1 MRRGCRRAE
10 LPRQAGAAILTAM
23 LTVVLVATLAAT
35 ALWQQWRGIEIEAA
49 QRTRVQS
56 AWVLTG
62 ALDWARLIL
71 REDARTG
78 GADHLAE
85 PWAVP
90 LEQARLSTFL
100 AADRSDALAAEAS
113 QEAFLSGRIID
124 LQSRLNVSNLL
135 LDGKV
140 HAPSLLAFRRLFE
153 LLGVSDRELAALV
166 SNLKLAQGDA
176 VARAPAMAASAAPA
190 PANEPAFA
198 TNAPLWPQD
207 LAQLAW
213 LGLSTRSLVL
223 LQPFVTVLPI
233 RTPVN
238 LNTAPVE
245 VVYACIEAF
254 EMADAHRLVAART
267 VTHLATLDDAA
278 KAGGNAAALFDAAQH
293 SVGTRFFEI
302 LGRLQVAQDVVVEQ
316 TLVQREGLEVRTL
329 WRRRGNQPVVAALQ

>member
-1 MRRGCRRAE
+1 MRRKVRTAASH
-10 LPRQAGAAILTAM
+10 RQAGAAILTAM
-23 LTVVLVATLAAT
+23 LTVVLVTTLAAT

-71 REDARTG
+71 REDARKG

-90 LEQARLSTFL
+90 LEEARLSTFL
-100 AADRSDALAAEAS
+100 ATDRSDALAAEAS

-153 LLGVSDRELAALV
+153 LLGLSDRELAALV

-176 VARAPAMAASAAPA
+176 VARGPAIAASAAPA
-190 PANEPAFA
+190 NEPVFA
-198 TNAPLWPQD
+198 TNAPLLPQD
-207 LAQLAW
+207 LAQLTW
-213 LGLSTRSLVL
+213 LGLSPRSLAL
-223 LQPFVTVLPI
+223 LQPFVTVLPV

-254 EMADAHRLVAART
+254 ELADAHRLVTART
-267 VTHLATLDDAA
+267 VTHLTTLDDAA
-278 KAGGNAAALFDAAQH
+278 KVGGTPAALFDAAQH

-302 LGRLQVAQDVVVEQ
+302 LGRLQVAQDVVVER
-316 TLVQREGLEVRTL
+316 TLVQREGLEVRVL
-329 WRRRGNQPVVAALQ
+329 WRRRGNPPVGANLQ

>member
-1 MRRGCRRAE
+1 MRRKVRTAASH
-10 LPRQAGAAILTAM
+10 RQAGAAILTAM
-23 LTVVLVATLAAT
+23 LTVVLVTTLAAT

-71 REDARTG
+71 REDARKG

-90 LEQARLSTFL
+90 LEEARLSTFL
-100 AADRSDALAAEAS
+100 ATDRSDALAAEAS

-124 LQSRLNVSNLL
+124 LQSRLNVSTLL

-140 HAPSLLAFRRLFE
+140 HAPSLLACRRLFE
-153 LLGVSDRELAALV
+153 LLGLSDRELAALV

-176 VARAPAMAASAAPA
+176 VARGPAIAASAAPA
-190 PANEPAFA
+190 NEPVFA
-198 TNAPLWPQD
+198 TNAPLLPQD
-207 LAQLAW
+207 LAQLTW
-213 LGLSTRSLVL
+213 LGLSPRSLAL
-223 LQPFVTVLPI
+223 LQPFVTVLPV

-254 EMADAHRLVAART
+254 ELADAHRLVTART
-267 VTHLATLDDAA
+267 VTHLTTLDDAA
-278 KAGGNAAALFDAAQH
+278 KVGGNPAALFDAAQH

-302 LGRLQVAQDVVVEQ
+302 LGRLQVAQDVVVER
-316 TLVQREGLEVRTL
+316 TLVQREGLEVRVL
-329 WRRRGNQPVVAALQ
+329 WRRRGNPPVGANLQ

>member
-1 MRRGCRRAE
+1 MAA

-56 AWVLTG
+56 AWVLNG

-71 REDARTG
+71 REDARKG

-100 AADRSDALAAEAS
+100 AADRSDALAADAA

-135 LDGKV
+135 LDGKL
-140 HAPSLLAFRRLFE
+140 HAPTLLAFRRLFE
-153 LLGVSDRELAALV
+153 LLGLSERELADLV

-176 VARAPAMAASAAPA
+176 AARGPAIAASAATANA
-190 PANEPAFA
+190 PVFA

-213 LGLSTRSLVL
+213 LGLSARSLVVL
-223 LQPFVTVLPI
+223 RPFVTVLPV

-254 EMADAHRLVAART
+254 ELADAHRLVAART

-278 KAGGNAAALFDAAQH
+278 KVGGNPAALFDAAQH
-293 SVGTRFFEI
+293 SVATRFFEI

-316 TLVQREGLEVRTL
+316 TLVQREGLEVRIL
-329 WRRRGNQPVVAALQ
+329 WRRRGNSPLVATLQ

>member
-1 MRRGCRRAE
+1 MRRGCRTAASH
-10 LPRQAGAAILTAM
+10 RQAGAAILTAM
-23 LTVVLVATLAAT
+23 LTVVLVTTLAAT

-71 REDARTG
+71 REDARKG

-90 LEQARLSTFL
+90 LEEARLSTFL
-100 AADRSDALAAEAS
+100 ATDRSDALAAEAS

-153 LLGVSDRELAALV
+153 LLGLSDRELAALV

-176 VARAPAMAASAAPA
+176 VARGPAIAASAAP
-190 PANEPAFA
+190 PHEPVFA
-198 TNAPLWPQD
+198 TNAPLLPQD

-213 LGLSTRSLVL
+213 LGLSPRSLAL
-223 LQPFVTVLPI
+223 LQPFVTVLPV

-254 EMADAHRLVAART
+254 ELADAHRLVTART
-267 VTHLATLDDAA
+267 VTHLTTLDDAA
-278 KAGGNAAALFDAAQH
+278 KVGGNPAALFDAAQH

-302 LGRLQVAQDVVVEQ
+302 LGRLQVAQDVVVER
-316 TLVQREGLEVRTL
+316 TLVQREGLEVRVL
-329 WRRRGNQPVVAALQ
+329 WRRRGNPQVGANLQ

>member
-1 MRRGCRRAE
+1 MIPGPSRAGSQ
-10 LPRQAGAAILTAM
+10 RQAGAAILTAM

-49 QRTRVQS
+49 HRTRVQS

-71 REDARTG
+71 REDARKG

-100 AADRSDALAAEAS
+100 AADRSDVLAAEAS

-140 HAPSLLAFRRLFE
+140 HPPTLLAFRRLFE
-153 LLGVSDRELAALV
+153 LLGLSDRELSDLV
-166 SNLKLAQGDA
+166 SKLKLAQGDA
-176 VARAPAMAASAAPA
+176 VARGPAIAASATNANAPV
-190 PANEPAFA
+190 FA

-213 LGLSTRSLVL
+213 LGLSARSLVL
-223 LQPFVTVLPI
+223 LQPFVTVLPV

-254 EMADAHRLVAART
+254 ELADAHRLVAART

-278 KAGGNAAALFDAAQH
+278 KVGGNAAARFDSAQH
-293 SVGTRFFEI
+293 SVATRFFEI
-302 LGRLQVAQDVVVEQ
+302 IGRLQVAQDVVVEQ
-316 TLVQREGLEVRTL
+316 TLVQREGLEVRIL
-329 WRRRGNQPVVAALQ
+329 WRRRGNSPVVATLQ

>member
-1 MRRGCRRAE
+1 MKRCGPRAA
-10 LPRQAGAAILTAM
+10 LSRQAGAAILTAM

-35 ALWQQWRGIEIEAA
+35 ALWQQWRGVEIEAA

-71 REDARTG
+71 REDARKG

-100 AADRSDALAAEAS
+100 AADRSDALAADAA

-140 HAPSLLAFRRLFE
+140 HAPTLLAFSRLFE
-153 LLGVSDRELAALV
+153 LLGLPDRELADLV
-166 SNLKLAQGDA
+166 GNLKLAQGDA
-176 VARAPAMAASAAPA
+176 VARGPGVAASAATATANA
-190 PANEPAFA
+190 PVFA

-213 LGLSTRSLVL
+213 LGLSARSLVL
-223 LQPFVTVLPI
+223 LQPFVTVLPV

-254 EMADAHRLVAART
+254 ELADAHRLVAART

-278 KAGGNAAALFDAAQH
+278 KVGGKAAARFDAAQH
-293 SVGTRFFEI
+293 SVATRFFEI

-316 TLVQREGLEVRTL
+316 TLVQREGLEVRIL
-329 WRRRGNQPVVAALQ
+329 WRRRGNSPVVATLQ

>member
-1 MRRGCRRAE
+1 MRRKVRTAASH
-10 LPRQAGAAILTAM
+10 RQAGAAILTAM
-23 LTVVLVATLAAT
+23 LTVVLVTTLAAT

-71 REDARTG
+71 REDARKG

-90 LEQARLSTFL
+90 LEEARLSTFL
-100 AADRSDALAAEAS
+100 ATDRSDALAAEAS

-153 LLGVSDRELAALV
+153 LLGLSDRELAALV

-176 VARAPAMAASAAPA
+176 VARGPAIAASAAPA
-190 PANEPAFA
+190 NEPVFA
-198 TNAPLWPQD
+198 TNAPLLPQD
-207 LAQLAW
+207 LAQVTW
-213 LGLSTRSLVL
+213 LGLSPRSLAL
-223 LQPFVTVLPI
+223 LQPFVTVLPV

-254 EMADAHRLVAART
+254 ELADAHRLVTART
-267 VTHLATLDDAA
+267 VTHLTTLDDAA
-278 KAGGNAAALFDAAQH
+278 KVGGNPAALFDAAQH

-302 LGRLQVAQDVVVEQ
+302 LGRLQVAQDVVVER

-329 WRRRGNQPVVAALQ
+329 WRRRGHQPVVAALQ

>member
-1 MRRGCRRAE
+1 MRRKVRTAASH
-10 LPRQAGAAILTAM
+10 RQAGAAILTAM
-23 LTVVLVATLAAT
+23 LTVVLVTTLAAT

-71 REDARTG
+71 REDARKG

-90 LEQARLSTFL
+90 LEEARLSTFL
-100 AADRSDALAAEAS
+100 ATDRSDALAAEAS

-153 LLGVSDRELAALV
+153 LLGLSDRELAALV

-176 VARAPAMAASAAPA
+176 VARGPAIAASAAPA
-190 PANEPAFA
+190 NEPVFA
-198 TNAPLWPQD
+198 TNAPLLPQD
-207 LAQLAW
+207 LAQLTW
-213 LGLSTRSLVL
+213 LGLSPRSLAL
-223 LQPFVTVLPI
+223 LQPFVTVLPV

-245 VVYACIEAF
+245 VLYACIEAF
-254 EMADAHRLVAART
+254 ELADAHRLVTART
-267 VTHLATLDDAA
+267 VTHLTTLDDAA
-278 KAGGNAAALFDAAQH
+278 KVGGNPAALFDAAQH

-302 LGRLQVAQDVVVEQ
+302 LGRLQVAQDVVVER
-316 TLVQREGLEVRTL
+316 TLVQREGLEVRVL
-329 WRRRGNQPVVAALQ
+329 WRRRGNPPVGANLQ

>member
-1 MRRGCRRAE
+1 MRRKVRTAASH
-10 LPRQAGAAILTAM
+10 RQAGAAILTAM
-23 LTVVLVATLAAT
+23 LTVVLVTTLAAT

-71 REDARTG
+71 REDARKG

-90 LEQARLSTFL
+90 LEEARLSTFL
-100 AADRSDALAAEAS
+100 ATDRSDALAAEAS

-153 LLGVSDRELAALV
+153 LLGLSDRELAALV

-176 VARAPAMAASAAPA
+176 VARGPAIAASAAP
-190 PANEPAFA
+190 PHEPVFA
-198 TNAPLWPQD
+198 TNAPLLPQD
-207 LAQLAW
+207 LAQLTW
-213 LGLSTRSLVL
+213 LGLSPRSLAL
-223 LQPFVTVLPI
+223 LQPFVTVLPV

-254 EMADAHRLVAART
+254 ELADAHRLVTART
-267 VTHLATLDDAA
+267 VTHLTTLDDAA
-278 KAGGNAAALFDAAQH
+278 KVGGNPAALFDAAQH

-302 LGRLQVAQDVVVEQ
+302 LGRLQVAQDVVVER
-316 TLVQREGLEVRTL
+316 TLVQREGLEVRVL
-329 WRRRGNQPVVAALQ
+329 WRRRGNPQVGANLQ

>member
-1 MRRGCRRAE
+1 MRRKVRTAASH
-10 LPRQAGAAILTAM
+10 RQAGAAILTAM
-23 LTVVLVATLAAT
+23 LTVVLVTTLAAT

-71 REDARTG
+71 RDDARKG

-90 LEQARLSTFL
+90 LEEARLSTFL
-100 AADRSDALAAEAS
+100 ATDRSDALAAEAS

-153 LLGVSDRELAALV
+153 LLGLSDRELAALV

-176 VARAPAMAASAAPA
+176 VARGPAIAASAAPA
-190 PANEPAFA
+190 NEPVFA
-198 TNAPLWPQD
+198 TNAPLLPQD
-207 LAQLAW
+207 LAQLTW
-213 LGLSTRSLVL
+213 LGLSPRSLAL
-223 LQPFVTVLPI
+223 LQPFVTVLPV

-254 EMADAHRLVAART
+254 ELADAHRLVTART
-267 VTHLATLDDAA
+267 VTHLTTLDDAA
-278 KAGGNAAALFDAAQH
+278 KVGGNPAALFDAAQH

-302 LGRLQVAQDVVVEQ
+302 LGRLQVAQDVVVER
-316 TLVQREGLEVRTL
+316 TLVQREGLEVRVL
-329 WRRRGNQPVVAALQ
+329 WRRRGNPPVGANLQ

>member
-1 MRRGCRRAE
+1 MRRKVRTAASH
-10 LPRQAGAAILTAM
+10 RQAGAAILTAM
-23 LTVVLVATLAAT
+23 LTVVLVTTLAAT

-71 REDARTG
+71 REDARKG

-90 LEQARLSTFL
+90 LEEARLSTFL
-100 AADRSDALAAEAS
+100 ATDRSDALAAEAS

-153 LLGVSDRELAALV
+153 LLGLSDRELAALV

-176 VARAPAMAASAAPA
+176 VARGPAIAASAAPA
-190 PANEPAFA
+190 NEPVFA
-198 TNAPLWPQD
+198 TNAPLLPQG
-207 LAQLAW
+207 LAQLTW
-213 LGLSTRSLVL
+213 LGLSPRSLAL
-223 LQPFVTVLPI
+223 LQPFVTVLPV

-254 EMADAHRLVAART
+254 ELADAHRLVTART
-267 VTHLATLDDAA
+267 VTHLTTLDDAA
-278 KAGGNAAALFDAAQH
+278 KVGGNPAALFDAAQH

-302 LGRLQVAQDVVVEQ
+302 LGRLQVAQDVVVER
-316 TLVQREGLEVRTL
+316 TLVQREGLEVRVL
-329 WRRRGNQPVVAALQ
+329 WRRRGNPPVGANLQ

>member
-1 MRRGCRRAE
+1 MRRKVRTAASH
-10 LPRQAGAAILTAM
+10 RQAGAAILTAM
-23 LTVVLVATLAAT
+23 LTVVLVTTLAAT

-71 REDARTG
+71 REDARKG

-90 LEQARLSTFL
+90 LEEARLSTFL
-100 AADRSDALAAEAS
+100 ATDRSDALAAEAS

-153 LLGVSDRELAALV
+153 LLGLSDRELAALV

-176 VARAPAMAASAAPA
+176 VARGPAIAASAAPA
-190 PANEPAFA
+190 NEPVFA
-198 TNAPLWPQD
+198 TNAPLLPQG
-207 LAQLAW
+207 LAQLTW
-213 LGLSTRSLVL
+213 LGLSPRSLAL
-223 LQPFVTVLPI
+223 LQPFVTVLPV

-254 EMADAHRLVAART
+254 ELADAHRLVTART
-267 VTHLATLDDAA
+267 VTHLTTLDDAA
-278 KAGGNAAALFDAAQH
+278 KVGGNPAALCDAAQH

-302 LGRLQVAQDVVVEQ
+302 LGRLQVAQDVVVER
-316 TLVQREGLEVRTL
+316 TLVQREGLEVRVL
-329 WRRRGNQPVVAALQ
+329 WRRRGNPPVGANLQ

>member
-1 MRRGCRRAE
+1 MRRKVRTAASH
-10 LPRQAGAAILTAM
+10 RQAGAAILTAM
-23 LTVVLVATLAAT
+23 LTVVLVTTLAAT

-71 REDARTG
+71 REDARKG

-90 LEQARLSTFL
+90 LEEARLSTFL
-100 AADRSDALAAEAS
+100 ATDRSDALAAEAS

-153 LLGVSDRELAALV
+153 LLGLSDRELAALV

-176 VARAPAMAASAAPA
+176 VARGPAIAASAAPA
-190 PANEPAFA
+190 NEPVFA
-198 TNAPLWPQD
+198 TNAPLLPQD
-207 LAQLAW
+207 LAQVTW
-213 LGLSTRSLVL
+213 LGLSPRSLAL
-223 LQPFVTVLPI
+223 LQPFVTVLPV

-254 EMADAHRLVAART
+254 ELADAHRLVTART
-267 VTHLATLDDAA
+267 VTHLTTLDDAA
-278 KAGGNAAALFDAAQH
+278 KVGGNPAALFDAAQH

-302 LGRLQVAQDVVVEQ
+302 LGRLQVAQDVVVER
-316 TLVQREGLEVRTL
+316 TLVQREGLEVRVL
-329 WRRRGNQPVVAALQ
+329 WRRRGTPPVGANLQ

>member
-1 MRRGCRRAE
+1 MRRKVRTAASH
-10 LPRQAGAAILTAM
+10 RQAGAAILTAM
-23 LTVVLVATLAAT
+23 LTVVLVTTLAAT

-71 REDARTG
+71 REDARKG

-90 LEQARLSTFL
+90 LEEARLSTFL
-100 AADRSDALAAEAS
+100 ATDRSDALAAEAS

-153 LLGVSDRELAALV
+153 LLGLSDRELAALV

-176 VARAPAMAASAAPA
+176 VARGPAIAASAAP
-190 PANEPAFA
+190 PHEPVFA
-198 TNAPLWPQD
+198 TNAPLLPQN

-213 LGLSTRSLVL
+213 LGLSPRSLAL
-223 LQPFVTVLPI
+223 LQPFVTVLPV

-254 EMADAHRLVAART
+254 ELADAHRLVTART
-267 VTHLATLDDAA
+267 VTHLTTLDDAA
-278 KAGGNAAALFDAAQH
+278 KVGGNPAALFDAAQH

-302 LGRLQVAQDVVVEQ
+302 LGRLQVAQDVVVER
-316 TLVQREGLEVRTL
+316 TLVQREGLEVRVQ
-329 WRRRGNQPVVAALQ
+329 WRRRGNPPVGANLQ

>member
-1 MRRGCRRAE
+1 MRRKVRTAASH
-10 LPRQAGAAILTAM
+10 RQAGAAILTAM
-23 LTVVLVATLAAT
+23 LTVVLVTTLAAT

-71 REDARTG
+71 REDARKG

-90 LEQARLSTFL
+90 LEEARLSTFL
-100 AADRSDALAAEAS
+100 ATDRSDALAAEAS

-153 LLGVSDRELAALV
+153 LLGLSDRELAALV

-176 VARAPAMAASAAPA
+176 VARGPAIAASVA
-190 PANEPAFA
+190 PANEPVFA
-198 TNAPLWPQD
+198 THAPLLPQD
-207 LAQLAW
+207 LAQLTW
-213 LGLSTRSLVL
+213 LGLSPRSLAL
-223 LQPFVTVLPI
+223 LQPFVTVLPV

-254 EMADAHRLVAART
+254 ELADAHRLVTART
-267 VTHLATLDDAA
+267 VTHLTTLDDAA
-278 KAGGNAAALFDAAQH
+278 KVGGNPAALFDAAQH

-316 TLVQREGLEVRTL
+316 TLVQREGLEVRIL
-329 WRRRGNQPVVAALQ
+329 WRRRGNPPVGANLQ